1 MNYVISSVVL
11 ILMILVFLWVATS
24 KTEQFDVGQDLGLDM
39 SSAIVNTG
47 ENNALGQTNNSMP
60 IDMSVLRG
68 EDQPYVRLYE
78 DYQKKDL
85 AYEYS
90 PVSGHGSHRQFM
102 RISLKHVEAYL
113 PKTNSGPYGQV
124 RRIAIWSVY
133 GGAPNASLLS
143 TFYNAYLEPD
153 TELRANSARYKKL
166 AEIKPG
172 QRVSLDITEP
182 TKQIFLYAIM

>member
-1 MNYVISSVVL
+1 
-11 ILMILVFLWVATS
+11 
-24 KTEQFDVGQDLGLDM
+24 M
-39 SSAIVNTG
+39 SSSIVNTG
-47 ENNALGQTNNSMP
+47 EDNALGKTNNSMP
-60 IDMSVLRG
+60 IDVSVLRA
-68 EDQPYVRLYE
+68 EDRPYIRLYE

-102 RISLKHVEAYL
+102 RISLKHVDAYL

-166 AEIKPG
+166 LEVKPG